1 MDSINA
7 IGIERRE
14 NTSEKKYNW
23 NDKKYYTVENVVGKT
38 PKEAQSILSKY
49 NIEYSGNGNIVIE
62 QSPKAG
68 TRLEE
73 QSKVRL
79 MLGN

>member
-1 MDSINA
+1 MK
-7 IGIERRE
+7 IEKRKV
-14 NTSEKKYNW
+14 NTEKKYNW

-38 PKEAQSILSKY
+38 PKEASKILSKY
-49 NIEYSGNGNIVIE
+49 NIEYSGSGNIVVD
-62 QSPKAG
+62 QSPEAG

-73 QSKVRL
+73 TSVVRL